1 METVKLQSGA
11 DYKKRYRKSALVLQK
26 FIPEFTSFFDSL
38 REFIGNQA
46 CLNSRWKQGDGSRKK
61 WDLAAFERDIVW
73 GSAAAL
79 NATAYV
85 GYSR

>member
-1 METVKLQSGA
+1 
-11 DYKKRYRKSALVLQK
+11 LVLQK
-26 FIPEFTSFFDSL
+26 FIPEFVAFFDSL
-38 REFIGNQA
+38 RESIGNQA
-46 CLNSRWKQGDGSRKK
+46 CLNSRWKQGDASRKK